1 MQVKTTSGFEATI
14 DEGILDDY
22 ELLEMLVK

>member
-22 ELLEMLVK
+22 ELLECFVK